1 MRLKSYPKAIAQKQ
15 QEILAQDQRIR
26 KAQVAVDR
34 FEADVD
40 KAIAFNES
48 LKNELQRKATKAE
61 MLQDQGYLEMVA
73 ELQAFQ
79 DQKSLMVIELQL
91 LQNQF
96 SLSKLDIRA
105 SIALQEAA
113 IAA

>member
-15 QEILAQDQRIR
+15 QEILVQDQQIR
-26 KAQVAVDR
+26 KAQVVVDR
-34 FEADVD
+34 FEAEVE
-40 KAIAFNES
+40 KAIAFNDQ
-48 LKNELQRKATKAE
+48 LKNELQRKVTKTE
-61 MLQDQGYLEMVA
+61 MLQDQGYLAAIA
-73 ELQAFQ
+73 ELQGLQ
-79 DQKSLMVIELQL
+79 DQRSLLVIELQL

-96 SLSKLDIRA
+96 TLGKLDIRA

>member
-15 QEILAQDQRIR
+15 QEILTQDQRIR

-79 DQKSLMVIELQL
+79 DQKSLMLIELQL